1 MLSLKEKLESE
12 TSLEMFVFA
21 EMIVS
26 SLLPFPLNVLL
37 LALRGEGSTILAPIR
52 PTRENQREERHRE
65 MIILLWRVGVCRIG
79 NGTTCY
85 SSISSC

>member
-1 MLSLKEKLESE
+1 MLNLKEKLESE

-26 SLLPFPLNVLL
+26 PLLPFPLNALL
-37 LALRGEGSTILAPIR
+37 LALRGEGSSILAPIR
-52 PTRENQREERHRE
+52 PTREKQREERHGE

-79 NGTTCY
+79 NGTTCC